1 MNSFWQTILDG
12 LTYKDLAG
20 KRQLRTYTVMT
31 SLVLFLVIMAVGM
44 AGFQRHLMMSTI
56 SGTTQI
62 IQITPSVDAAPVVE
76 DTQVST
82 KQHSDETTSF
92 CPIDSSKWSLSPTL
106 AGNNYNLIQPACV
119 YQGLE
124 KTIAWAL
131 LVREGYSRAQATQ
144 QLGFTEMP
152 MRQLQTVVIPSG
164 ANNLTSVPVSFIP
177 SNPDFTE
184 WRLNANGDA
193 AVTYA
198 LRGCFRTST
207 IEGNRLKTWGGD
219 YPVICMVVEDAENV
233 HIVYSLNDHIFTSL
247 AKPMRSFLLFG
258 YLSDGNW
265 VWLGTRDNPKL
276 EITDPKANAKERLT
290 VATLFDSKPWD
301 AKWLKDT
308 YHLSMN
314 PLPDHWQSMTDEGE
328 KQAILKG
335 LQ

>member
-1 MNSFWQTILDG
+1 MNSIWQAILDR
-12 LTYKDLAG
+12 LTYKNLAG
-20 KRQLRTYTVMT
+20 KRQPRTYTVIT
-31 SLVLFLVIMAVGM
+31 TLVLFLVVMAAGM
-44 AGFQRHLMMSTI
+44 AGLQRYLMMNAV
-56 SGTTQI
+56 SGPAQV
-62 IQITPSVDAAPVVE
+62 IQITPTVATTPFIE
-76 DTQVST
+76 T
-82 KQHSDETTSF
+82 KQISSMQQEDGTPSS
-92 CPIDSSKWSLSPTL
+92 CPTDSSKWSLSPTL
-106 AGNNYNLIQPACV
+106 IGNNDNLIQPACV

-198 LRGCFRTST
+198 LSGCFRTST

-265 VWLGTRDNPKL
+265 VWLGTRDDPKL

-314 PLPDHWQSMTDEGE
+314 PLPDRWQSMTDEGE